1 MSLKMQWGRL
11 RPYGRKFESRLS
23 RFIIIL
29 LTLTYTYIDLRT
41 NHLNLSRSSNNEL
54 FIAHMGVW
62 L

>member
-1 MSLKMQWGRL
+1 MGRL